1 MILHS
6 SSAPDK
12 TFCPDFFHESPRLAP
27 DFSLA
32 RSRVLQTEPL
42 IHCITHPIVIND
54 CANAVLALGARPIM
68 AEHPREV
75 SRIAAMA
82 SALTV
87 SLGNITDARAESIML
102 AGKERAAVLDLVG
115 ITCSPFRMELAKNF
129 IRDCHPA
136 IIKGNASE
144 IRAIAGSGFH
154 DSGIDVSAAD
164 AVTRDNLPAQRQ
176 MAEILLQCA
185 RQNHAVVLA
194 TGEVDM
200 IADWES
206 SAVYLVEN
214 GSPLMA
220 RITGTGCML
229 TCIAGVYLAVT
240 QPLTAALLAAASLGI
255 AGELAAAPTGAET
268 PAASRERIGLGTYHI
283 RLLDELSLLT
293 DELLLKRM
301 KIRQIDFPEF

>member
-1 MILHS
+1 MISHHS
-6 SSAPDK
+6 FSSNER
-12 TFCPDFFHESPRLAP
+12 FHQDSLPEFSRLAS

-32 RSRVLQTEPL
+32 RARVVQTEPL

-68 AEHPREV
+68 AEHPREAAQ
-75 SRIAAMA
+75 IAAMA

-115 ITCSPFRMELAKNF
+115 ITCSSFRMELAKAF

-136 IIKGNASE
+136 VIKGNASE
-144 IRAIAGSGFH
+144 IRAISGFDFH

-164 AVTRDNLPAQRQ
+164 AVTRNNSAAQYQ
-176 MAEILLQCA
+176 MAEILLNCS
-185 RQNHAVVLA
+185 RKNHAIVLA

-206 SAVYLVEN
+206 SAVYLIEN

-220 RITGTGCML
+220 KITGTGCML
-229 TCIAGVYLAVT
+229 TCIAGVYLAVSE
-240 QPLTAALLAAASLGI
+240 PLTAALLATVSLGI
-255 AGELAAAPTGAET
+255 AGELAAAPEGQESSS
-268 PAASRERIGLGTYHI
+268 ASRKKIGLGTYHI

-293 DELLLKRM
+293 DELLFQRIKLRR
-301 KIRQIDFPEF
+301 IHLPES